1 MPTCRSIFLLVF
13 FTASQACQ
21 DNEYPHDS
29 ACTACPT
36 HTHATAP
43 QSAHDCR
50 CEPGFLC
57 MYYHQVHATVTL
69 NSTLGDFQGDVNGVR
84 TSLVSG
90 VAAAAGVVPSQV
102 HIHYVVIRL
111 NHRRRSLLHYHGQ
124 LQVSLVISGT
134 SGEGTQGLRRHL
146 SSLQTRSDKW
156 EVQKRILV
164 LAIPQRQKDLL
175 ASTVMVAVEQN
186 T

>member
-1 MPTCRSIFLLVF
+1 MILGMMQPSLALCPTN
-13 FTASQACQ
+13 Q
-21 DNEYPHDS
+21 YPHDS
-29 ACTACPT
+29 PACLACPA

-43 QSAHDCR
+43 LSAHDCR
-50 CEPGFLC
+50 CEPGFIC
-57 MYYHQVHATVTL
+57 MYYRQVHATVTL

-111 NHRRRSLLHYHGQ
+111 SHRRRLHNNYHGQ
-124 LQVSLVISGT
+124 LQVSLVVSGT
-134 SGEGTQGLRRHL
+134 SGEGTQGLRQHL
-146 SSLQTRSDKW
+146 TSLQTRNDKY
-156 EVQKRILV
+156 EVQRRILV
-164 LAIPQRQKDLL
+164 LAIPMRQKELL
-175 ASTVMVAVEQN
+175 AAVSAMTVVAVEQN